1 MINKRGSGLGTL
13 GACPECGSSRLSA
26 VFDGESTNFFCES
39 CSSCWLVSMGW
50 VKRVD
55 PLTCPG
61 CGRQAECL
69 ARLAARGERGAE
81 TSDTR

>member
-1 MINKRGSGLGTL
+1 MNTTQGAGLGAL
-13 GACPECGSSRLSA
+13 GTCPECGSARLSA
-26 VFDGESTNFFCES
+26 VSDGESTNFFCES
-39 CSSCWLVSMGW
+39 CASCWLVSMDW

-69 ARLAARGERGAE
+69 ARLAAQGKPDVEP
-81 TSDTR
+81 SDTR